1 MSDEIR
7 RLSDALA
14 SDPAS
19 LAFIPL
25 ADALRRSG
33 QRDVAL
39 RVALRGL
46 ERHSYN
52 ADAHD
57 VTARIYVD
65 MSERERAKD
74 EWEMALKIAPGHVGA
89 LRGLGFL
96 AFQRGEVAT
105 AERYLRDAVE
115 RAPQDTGLRTALDR
129 LRATRSSESSSNG
142 ATNGAVAPPPP
153 ARMTYAV
160 SEPLGELL
168 IDGSGLILAGELR
181 DKAGEDVSASVGAE
195 LTGVRAEAEQA
206 LSRLGLGEWR
216 ALSVDAATASVGLA
230 PAPNGAVTLV
240 AAEPGTAPG
249 LFRRHLQRARQ
260 RAVAFFE
267 ATV

>member
-7 RLSDALA
+7 RLSDVLA
-14 SDPAS
+14 GDPAS

-33 QRDVAL
+33 QVDVAL

-46 ERHSYN
+46 ERHAYN

-57 VTARIYVD
+57 AAARIYVD
-65 MSERERAKD
+65 MSERERARD

-96 AFQRGEVAT
+96 AFQRGDVAT
-105 AERYLRDAVE
+105 AERHLLDAAE
-115 RAPQDTGLRTALDR
+115 RSPQDAGIRTALER
-129 LRATRSSESSSNG
+129 LRAVRPHGS
-142 ATNGAVAPPPP
+142 ATNGGPAAPAP
-153 ARMTYAV
+153 ARLTYTVA
-160 SEPLGELL
+160 EPLGELL
-168 IDGSGLILAGELR
+168 IDASGLVLAGELR
-181 DKAGEDVSASVGAE
+181 DTGGTDVSASVGAE

-206 LSRLGLGEWR
+206 LARLGLGEWR
-216 ALSVDAATASVGLA
+216 ALSIDAKTASVGLA

-240 AAEPGTAPG
+240 AAAPGTAPG

-260 RAVAFFE
+260 RALAFFE

>member
-19 LAFIPL
+19 LAFVPL
-25 ADALRRSG
+25 ADALRRGG
-33 QRDVAL
+33 QADVAL
-39 RVALRGL
+39 RVVLRGL
-46 ERHSYN
+46 ERHAYN

-57 VTARIYVD
+57 VAARIYVD
-65 MSERERAKD
+65 MGERERAKD
-74 EWEMALKIAPGHVGA
+74 EWEMALKIVAGHVGA

-96 AFQRGEVAT
+96 AFQRGDLST
-105 AERYLRDAVE
+105 AERHLRDAAE
-115 RAPQDTGLRTALDR
+115 RAPQDAGIRTALDR
-129 LRATRSSESSSNG
+129 LHSMRVPEQHSNG
-142 ATNGAVAPPPP
+142 ATPPSAPP
-153 ARMTYAV
+153 RSTYAV
-160 SEPLGELL
+160 AEPLGELL
-168 IDGSGLILAGELR
+168 IDANGLVLGGELR
-181 DKAGEDVSASVGAE
+181 DKSGADVSASVGAE

-206 LSRLGLGEWR
+206 LARLGLGEWR
-216 ALSVDAATASVGLA
+216 ALSIDAASAAVGLA

-240 AAEPGTAPG
+240 AAAPGTAPG

-260 RAVAFFE
+260 RAVSFFE

>member
-19 LAFIPL
+19 LAFVPL
-25 ADALRRSG
+25 ADALRRGG
-33 QRDVAL
+33 QPAVAL
-39 RVALRGL
+39 RVVLRGL
-46 ERHSYN
+46 ERHAYN

-57 VTARIYVD
+57 VAARIYVD
-65 MSERERAKD
+65 MGERGRAKD
-74 EWEMALKIAPGHVGA
+74 EWEMALKIAAGHVGA

-96 AFQRGEVAT
+96 AFQRGDVST
-105 AERYLRDAVE
+105 AERHLLDAAE
-115 RAPQDTGLRTALDR
+115 RAPDDAGIRTALDR
-129 LRATRSSESSSNG
+129 LRMTRGPEHGSNG
-142 ATNGAVAPPPP
+142 ATPP
-153 ARMTYAV
+153 APASRVTYVVA
-160 SEPLGELL
+160 EPLGELL
-168 IDGSGLILAGELR
+168 IDANGLVLAGELR
-181 DKAGEDVSASVGAE
+181 DRTGADVSASVGAE

-206 LSRLGLGEWR
+206 LARLGLGAWQ
-216 ALSVDAATASVGLA
+216 ALSIDATTAAVGLA

-240 AAEPGTAPG
+240 AAAPGTAPG

-260 RAVAFFE
+260 RAVTFFE

>member
-25 ADALRRSG
+25 ADALRRGG
-33 QRDVAL
+33 QADVGL
-39 RVALRGL
+39 RVVLRGL
-46 ERHSYN
+46 ERHAYN

-57 VTARIYVD
+57 VAARIYAD
-65 MSERERAKD
+65 LGERERAKD
-74 EWEMALKIAPGHVGA
+74 EWEMALQLSAGHVGA

-96 AFQRGEVAT
+96 AFQRRDLVL
-105 AERYLRDAVE
+105 AERHLRDAAE
-115 RAPQDTGLRTALDR
+115 RAPQDQGIRTALDR
-129 LRATRSSESSSNG
+129 LRAARGPESASITTPS
-142 ATNGAVAPPPP
+142 PQPS
-153 ARMTYAV
+153 RRTYAV
-160 SEPLGELL
+160 AEPLGELL
-168 IDGSGLILAGELR
+168 IDAAGLVLAGELR
-181 DKAGEDVSASVGAE
+181 DQRGVDISASVGAE

-206 LSRLGLGEWR
+206 LARLGLGAWR
-216 ALSVDAATASVGLA
+216 VLSIDATTAAVGLA

-240 AAEPGTAPG
+240 AAAPGTAPG
-249 LFRRHLQRARQ
+249 LFRRHVQRARQ
-260 RAVAFFE
+260 RAVTFFE

>member
-19 LAFIPL
+19 LAFVPL
-25 ADALRRSG
+25 ADALRRGG
-33 QRDVAL
+33 QPDVAL
-39 RVALRGL
+39 RVVLRGL
-46 ERHSYN
+46 ERHAYN

-57 VTARIYVD
+57 VAARIYVD
-65 MSERERAKD
+65 MGERERAKD
-74 EWEMALKIAPGHVGA
+74 EWEMALKIAAGHVGA

-96 AFQRGEVAT
+96 AYQRDDLSS
-105 AERYLRDAVE
+105 AERHLLDAAD
-115 RAPQDTGLRTALDR
+115 RAPHDAGIRMALDR
-129 LRATRSSESSSNG
+129 LRTTRALENGSNG
-142 ATNGAVAPPPP
+142 ATSPASPAP
-153 ARMTYAV
+153 ASRVTYAV
-160 SEPLGELL
+160 AEPLGELL
-168 IDGSGLILAGELR
+168 IDANGLVLAGELR
-181 DKAGEDVSASVGAE
+181 DKAGVDVSASVGAE

-206 LSRLGLGEWR
+206 LARLGLGAWH
-216 ALSVDAATASVGLA
+216 ALSIDATTAAVGLA

-240 AAEPGTAPG
+240 AAAPGTAPG

-260 RAVAFFE
+260 RAVTFFE

>member
-33 QRDVAL
+33 QSGVAL

-46 ERHSYN
+46 ERHAYN

-57 VTARIYVD
+57 VAARIYID
-65 MSERERAKD
+65 MGERERAKD
-74 EWEMALKIAPGHVGA
+74 EWEMALKIAAGHVGA

-96 AFQRGEVAT
+96 AFQRGDPTT
-105 AERYLRDAVE
+105 AERYLRDAAE
-115 RAPQDTGLRTALDR
+115 RAPDDAGLRSALQR
-129 LRATRSSESSSNG
+129 LHATRLPEHA
-142 ATNGAVAPPPP
+142 ATNGSAAAPPHVAYAVA
-153 ARMTYAV
+153 
-160 SEPLGELL
+160 EPLGELL
-168 IDGSGLILAGELR
+168 IDADGLVLAGELR
-181 DKAGEDVSASVGAE
+181 DKSGSDVSASVGAE

-206 LSRLGLGEWR
+206 LARLGLGAWR
-216 ALSVDAATASVGLA
+216 ALSIEATTASIGLA

-240 AAEPGTAPG
+240 AAAPDTAPG
-249 LFRRHLQRARQ
+249 LFRRHVQRARQ
-260 RAVAFFE
+260 RAATFFE
-267 ATV
+267 AIV